1 MIDSKMSQKL
11 KAMVGFKNIAVHE
24 YQKLNL
30 KIVEKIVEEEIDKVL
45 QFAEDMLKIMEQ
57 KNGGNYG
64 L

>member
-30 KIVEKIVEEEIDKVL
+30 KIAEKIVEEEIDKVL